1 MNGNRMSHAGLPIAL
16 IALGTIVW
24 AGAVLAQP
32 DETPVLPDPVVQA
45 DGSDPGMVS
54 IVTNGWIDVRTILQT
69 LTMNN
74 DLGLQIAPDVEG
86 NVNVHLERVSLD
98 QALAAV
104 LEPAGLGYEMV
115 DDVLVVYRRG
125 LVTRWFTF
133 DYPVTERVGRGELEV
148 SVSNESAEGS
158 SGGEQGQN
166 RSHVTSMS
174 TMSVWPQVMEAMKT
188 IVFQGAEIEES
199 ASAGAEQLSVNIADR
214 QGRSL
219 VINPMASL
227 VQVTAEWDRVQQAEE
242 LLGRLKESLQRQ
254 VAINVQILEV
264 YLDEDT
270 QTGIN
275 WDTITGTDTDAS
287 LRTFNPS
294 TNIADNYFQ
303 FVVDGT
309 DFNGV
314 LQALASSGDIRT
326 VSSPRVT
333 TLNNQKAVVRVVTEE
348 VYYVSEVEPAVVTN
362 GVATE
367 PITNYR
373 PQSISVGVV
382 LDVTPQV
389 GQDRVITLNVHPT
402 ISDIV
407 GMAESPNADTAP
419 VLSIREMDTV
429 GKVTEGKTL
438 VIAGLISERH
448 SVTRSGVPLLKDIPV
463 LGALF
468 GKTRDQKVN
477 IELVM
482 LITPTILEGGESDPV
497 ATAIQTKIAG

>member
-1 MNGNRMSHAGLPIAL
+1 
-16 IALGTIVW
+16 
-24 AGAVLAQP
+24 
-32 DETPVLPDPVVQA
+32 
-45 DGSDPGMVS
+45 
-54 IVTNGWIDVRTILQT
+54 
-69 LTMNN
+69 MNN

-98 QALAAV
+98 QALAAL
-104 LEPAGLGYEMV
+104 LEPAGLGYELV
-115 DDVLVVYRRG
+115 DGVVVVYRRG

-133 DYPVTERVGRGELEV
+133 DYPVTERVGRGELEI
-148 SVSNESAEGS
+148 SVSSEGAEGS
-158 SGGEQGQN
+158 SSGDQGQN
-166 RSHVTSMS
+166 RSHVTSMA
-174 TMSVWPQVMEAMKT
+174 TMSVWPQVMGALKT
-188 IVFQGAEIEES
+188 IVFQGAKLEEES
-199 ASAGAEQLSVNIADR
+199 AAAQEMLSVNVADEK
-214 QGRSL
+214 GRSL

-242 LLGRLKESLQRQ
+242 FLGRLKESLQRQ

-275 WDTITGTDTDAS
+275 WDTITGTDAEAS
-287 LRTFNPS
+287 LRTFDRQS
-294 TNIADNYFQ
+294 NIADNYFQ
-303 FVVDGT
+303 FVVDGS
-309 DFNGV
+309 DFTGV
-314 LQALASSGDIRT
+314 LQALASSGDIKT

-348 VYYVSEVEPAVVTN
+348 VYYISEVEPAVFTD

-373 PQSISVGVV
+373 PQTISVGVV

-389 GQDRVITLNVHPT
+389 GQDRIITLNVHPT

-407 GMAESPNADTAP
+407 GIAESPNADTAP
-419 VLSIREMDTV
+419 VLSIRELDTV
-429 GKVTEGKTL
+429 GKVHEGKTL
-438 VIAGLISERH
+438 VIAGLISERR
-448 SVTRSGVPLLKDIPV
+448 SLTRSGIPYLKDLPV

-468 GKTRDQKVN
+468 GKTRDRKVN

-482 LITPTILEGGESDPV
+482 LITPTILEGGEHDPLT
-497 ATAIQTKIAG
+497 TAVQTKIAN